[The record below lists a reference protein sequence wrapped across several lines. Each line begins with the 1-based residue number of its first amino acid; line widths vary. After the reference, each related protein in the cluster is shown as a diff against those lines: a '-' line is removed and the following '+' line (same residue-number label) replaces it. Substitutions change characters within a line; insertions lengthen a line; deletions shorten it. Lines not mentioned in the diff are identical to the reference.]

1 MHLLWARV
9 FIEAYNQFHL
19 VPCYIDMRANHLAD
33 DLSRERIVSLLSK
46 VPQASPRPTPVPQVL
61 VDLLL
66 DPRADWGYPQWRDQF
81 RGILN
86 KV

>member
-1 MHLLWARV
+1 MHLLRALV
-9 FIEAYNQFHL
+9 FIEAFNQFHL
-19 VPCYIDMRANHLAD
+19 DPCYIDTRANHLAD
-33 DLSRERIVSLLSK
+33 DLSRDRIVSFLSK
-46 VPQASPRPTPVPQVL
+46 VPQASPWPTPVPQVL

-66 DPRADWGYPQWRDQF
+66 DPMADWGYPQWRDRF